1 MADTLLKK
9 LLDRVVGRVNR
20 GDMRRIFYDVL
31 EALDECFALINVEGD
46 DGGSYLYLVHGGCME
61 ERPLEESKQEC
72 FRQRHFYLSM
82 PDWCLYD
89 LLLKQMSPAE
99 AAAYSIWG
107 GTAGANPALVL
118 NRSERFFELIQ
129 AAVSLE

>member
-1 MADTLLKK
+1 MADTLLKR

-31 EALDECFALINVEGD
+31 EALDECYALINVEGD
-46 DGGSYLYLVHGGCME
+46 DGGSYLYLVHDGCME
-61 ERPLEESKQEC
+61 ERPFEESKTET
-72 FRQRHFYLSM
+72 FRQKHFYLSL
-82 PDWCLYD
+82 PDWTLYD

-99 AAAYSIWG
+99 AVAYSTWG
-107 GTAGANPALVL
+107 GTADAHPALVFR
-118 NRSERFFELIQ
+118 RSERFFELIQ